1 MDKVVEMGPRQSNL
15 SGSFLH
21 PIPME
26 LTPEEMELPVPADGV
41 IPLYI
46 QLMNDTETL
55 TIDVRR
61 HLLITLKNKFKEQIT
76 E

>member
-1 MDKVVEMGPRQSNL
+1 MWEAEPRQSNL
-15 SGSFLH
+15 SGWFLR
-21 PIPME
+21 PTPME

-41 IPLYI
+41 IPIDI

-61 HLLITLKNKFKEQIT
+61 RPTN
-76 E
+76 